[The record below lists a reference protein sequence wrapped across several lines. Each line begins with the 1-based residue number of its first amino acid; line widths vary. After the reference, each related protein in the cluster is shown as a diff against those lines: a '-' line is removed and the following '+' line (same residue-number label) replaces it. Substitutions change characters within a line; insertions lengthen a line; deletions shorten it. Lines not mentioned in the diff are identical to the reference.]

1 MAQQAFKPRL
11 IHTKRGAIIAL
22 CMTAYVATFSFR
34 NVFLQ
39 SQHKPPLLLINLP
52 FLLPAWV
59 VAGVNLGFYAGLIWG
74 SVLLYRLAQG
84 KERVLVSCW
93 VTSFF
98 VGFIKYLSASADV
111 AIDYLKAIAMLVA
124 LLAAVDILFRMP
136 TSGHPRPDNEASRI
150 T

>member
-39 SQHKPPLLLINLP
+39 SQHKPPLLLIDLP
-52 FLLPAWV
+52 FFLPAWV

-74 SVLLYRLAQG
+74 SVLLYRLPHG
-84 KERVLVSCW
+84 KKRGFVNCLGGR
-93 VTSFF
+93 FF
-98 VGFIKYLSASADV
+98 FGF
-111 AIDYLKAIAMLVA
+111 LKHFF
-124 LLAAVDILFRMP
+124 AA
-136 TSGHPRPDNEASRI
+136 
-150 T
+150 